1 MMKKKIEEALNE
13 QINKEFFSAYLYL
26 SMSAYLEGESLPG
39 AARWMEIQAKEEA
52 EHAMKIYAHIHERGG
67 RVYLKSLDGP
77 EQTWK
82 SPLSAFED
90 ALKHEIFITESI
102 HNLVTLATEEKD
114 YATLNM
120 LQWFVSEQVEE
131 EAKARENAEMF
142 KRVENHPQGL
152 FMVDRALAQRE

>member
-1 MMKKKIEEALNE
+1 MKKKIEEALNE

-131 EAKARENAEMF
+131 EANARENVEMF
-142 KRVENHPQGL
+142 KRVEDHPQGL
-152 FMVDRALAQRE
+152 FMVDRDLAQRE

>member
-1 MMKKKIEEALNE
+1 MKKKIEEALNE

-131 EAKARENAEMF
+131 EANARENVEMF
-142 KRVENHPQGL
+142 KRVEDHPQGL

>member
-1 MMKKKIEEALNE
+1 MKKKIEDALNE
-13 QINKEFFSAYLYL
+13 QINKELFSAYLYL

-39 AARWMEIQAKEEA
+39 AARWMQIQAKEET
-52 EHAMKIYAHIHERGG
+52 EHAMKLYAHIHERGG
-67 RVYLKSLDGP
+67 RVLLKSLDGP
-77 EQTWK
+77 EQQWK
-82 SPLSAFED
+82 SPLAAFED

-102 HNLVTLATEEKD
+102 HNLVTLATDEKD

-131 EAKARENAEMF
+131 EANARDNVEMF

-152 FMVDRALAQRE
+152 FMVDRALAQRQ

>member
-1 MMKKKIEEALNE
+1 MKKKIEEALNE

-52 EHAMKIYAHIHERGG
+52 EHAMKIYAHILARGG

-77 EQTWK
+77 GQTWK

-131 EAKARENAEMF
+131 EANARENVEML
-142 KRVENHPQGL
+142 KGVENHPQGAL
-152 FMVDRALAQRE
+152 VADRALAQRQ

>member
-1 MMKKKIEEALNE
+1 MKKKIEEALNE

-102 HNLVTLATEEKD
+102 HNLVTLATDEKD

-131 EAKARENAEMF
+131 EANARENVEMF
-142 KRVENHPQGL
+142 KRVEDHPQGL
-152 FMVDRALAQRE
+152 FMVDRDLAQRE

>member
-1 MMKKKIEEALNE
+1 MKKKIEDALNE

-52 EHAMKIYAHIHERGG
+52 EHAMKIYTHIHERGG

-90 ALKHEIFITESI
+90 ALKHEVFITESI

-131 EAKARENAEMF
+131 EANARENVEMF
-142 KRVENHPQGL
+142 KRVEDHPQGL

>member
-1 MMKKKIEEALNE
+1 
-13 QINKEFFSAYLYL
+13 
-26 SMSAYLEGESLPG
+26 
-39 AARWMEIQAKEEA
+39 
-52 EHAMKIYAHIHERGG
+52 
-67 RVYLKSLDGP
+67 
-77 EQTWK
+77 
-82 SPLSAFED
+82 SAFED